1 MLGFSRL
8 RIAGFKSF
16 VDPVDLLIEPG
27 LTGVVGPNGCGKSN
41 LVEALRWVMG
51 EASARQMR
59 GGEMDDVI
67 FAGSAGR
74 PGRQLAE
81 VSVDL
86 DNAAGDAPPP
96 WHTAD
101 TLAVTRRIERGR
113 GSSYRVNGR
122 EVRARDVQLLF
133 ADAATGAR
141 STALV
146 SQGQVGAII
155 AARPR
160 ERRLILEEA
169 AGITGLHAR
178 RHEAELRLRAAA
190 ANLERVDDV
199 LAALD
204 TQLRHLKKQSR
215 QAARYRVV
223 SEDIRRTEALVFAL
237 AWRAAAADAAAAAEA
252 LRAAEAVV
260 AERTV
265 GATAAASRRT
275 EAAACLPALREAET
289 AAVAEMQRLK
299 AGIETL
305 DAEDRRIRTDR
316 AAADSRLDQAAADL
330 KRERAL
336 AEEAAGALSQ
346 LAAERQQLEARRG
359 DDERARTTAAD
370 RLAEIDAAVEKRE
383 ADVVARTREVAA
395 LDAERTALDRRR
407 ADLAERRRRL
417 DQRRADLGG
426 QRRALLDDRAALG
439 DLDALTAAAASAA
452 AALDAARHEAD
463 AAETHRTETTE
474 RAAAARAD
482 RLAADAETARWQA
495 EAEALAAVLDDGGRG
510 DGPPIVDAVS
520 VPADLAAALA
530 AALGDDLLA
539 TEAPTGAAIWRTLD
553 PVADPPTLPND
564 ATPLSHAVSAPPAL
578 ARRLQQIGLVAD
590 AATGDRL
597 QPDLRPGQRLVTV
610 SGGLWRWDGFSAS
623 PAVSAPVARLRQR
636 TRLGEVTERLA
647 ECRVAAAAA
656 AERAAAL
663 TSAADAALAADRAA
677 RDRLRALRTA
687 AETAERAGA
696 EARRRLAHV
705 EARRATLDETVV
717 TLDADIAETA
727 ATLQAAEAER
737 AALPDASAKRAE
749 LAEAN
754 AALTAERA
762 EQRGRRAAVDALDR
776 EIAGRRRRRDRI
788 HEELAAWT
796 VRRDAAHR
804 QIAALDERRA
814 AAAAEIAQLADRPAD
829 LAAERV
835 ALLDASVAAEQR
847 RRECGDRLA
856 AAESALSEADRAA
869 RAADAALATARE
881 ALVRAEGGAERSA
894 AALVDIER
902 RIVDVLD
909 LTPDALTE
917 AAGLT
922 TPGVDASAPDLQTN
936 ERRLETLR
944 REREAIGPVNLC
956 AEREAADLD
965 EQRTALD
972 REKQDL
978 EQAIV
983 KLRQG
988 VAELTREGRKRLL
1001 ASFADV
1007 DRHFRELFVRLFDG
1021 GHAHLALTESED
1033 PLDAGLEIM
1042 ASPPGKKLQALSL
1055 LSGGEQALAT
1065 LALVFAVFRSN
1076 PAPICVLDEVDAP
1089 LDDANVDRF
1098 CVLLDEMAAAGGT
1111 RFLVITHHRM
1121 TMARMH
1127 RLFGVTMSERGVS
1140 QLVSVDLQGA
1150 EALRRTA

>member
-1 MLGFSRL
+1 MLGFTRL

-74 PGRQLAE
+74 PARQLAE

-101 TLAVTRRIERGR
+101 TLAITRRIERGR

-204 TQLRHLKKQSR
+204 AQLRNLKKQAR

-223 SEDIRRTEALVFAL
+223 SEEMRRTEALVLAL
-237 AWRAAAADAAAAAEA
+237 SWHAAAADATAAAAA
-252 LRAAEAVV
+252 LRAAETLV

-265 GATAAASRRT
+265 AATAAASRRA
-275 EAAACLPALREAET
+275 EATACLPALREAET
-289 AAVAEMQRLK
+289 TAVAEMQRLK
-299 AGIETL
+299 TGLETL
-305 DAEDRRIRTDR
+305 DAEDRHVRADR
-316 AAADSRLDQAAADL
+316 AAADSRLAQVVADL

-336 AEEAAGALSQ
+336 AEEAAATLSQ
-346 LAAERQQLEARRG
+346 LAAEQQRLEGRRT
-359 DDERARTTAAD
+359 DDEQARTAAAG
-370 RLAEIDAAVEKRE
+370 RLAEIDALVEELDAR
-383 ADVVARTREVAA
+383 VVARNREVAA
-395 LDAERTALDRRR
+395 LDAERTALDRR
-407 ADLAERRRRL
+407 LAELADRRRRFE
-417 DQRRADLGG
+417 QRRADLGG
-426 QRRALLDDRAALG
+426 QRRALEDDRAALG
-439 DLDALTAAAASAA
+439 DLEALTATATAAAAALTAARR
-452 AALDAARHEAD
+452 DAD
-463 AAETHRTETTE
+463 AAETHRTEATE

-482 RLAADAETARWQA
+482 LLAGEAEAARWQA
-495 EAEALAAVLDDGGRG
+495 EAEALVAILDDGGRG

-539 TEAPTGAAIWRTLD
+539 TEAPSGPAIWRSLD
-553 PVADPPTLPND
+553 PVADPPPLPAG
-564 ATPLSHAVSAPPAL
+564 ATPLSHAVTGPAAL

-597 QPDLRPGQRLVTV
+597 QAALRPGQRLVTAA
-610 SGGLWRWDGFSAS
+610 GGLWRWDGFTAS

-636 TRLGEVTERLA
+636 TRLTEVTERLA
-647 ECRVAAAAA
+647 ERRAAAAAA
-656 AERAAAL
+656 AEHAAAL
-663 TSAADAALAADRAA
+663 TRAAEAAVAGDRAA
-677 RDRLRALRTA
+677 REQVRTLRTA
-687 AETAERAGA
+687 AEIAERAEV
-696 EARRRLAHV
+696 EARRRLAQL
-705 EARRATLDETVV
+705 EARLATLDETLL

-727 ATLQAAEAER
+727 NAAQVADAER
-737 AALPDASAKRAE
+737 GALPDASAKRAE
-749 LAEAN
+749 LAAAN
-754 AALTAERA
+754 AALTTERT
-762 EQRGRRAAVDALDR
+762 EQRSRRAAVDALDR
-776 EIAGRRRRRDRI
+776 EIAGRRRRRERI
-788 HEELAAWT
+788 HEDVAAWT
-796 VRRDAAHR
+796 TRRDAAHR

-814 AAAAEIAQLADRPAD
+814 AVEADLARLAGRPAELAAKRAALHEATAAAEH
-829 LAAERV
+829 
-835 ALLDASVAAEQR
+835 R
-847 RRECGDRLA
+847 RHDCGDRVA
-856 AAESALSEADRAA
+856 AAETTLGECDRAA

-881 ALVRAEGGAERSA
+881 AQVRADGGVERA
-894 AALVDIER
+894 GTALADIER

-909 LTPDALTE
+909 LSPAALVE
-917 AAGLT
+917 AAGLAT
-922 TPGVDASAPDLQTN
+922 ADGAAATADLAAS

-1021 GHAHLALTESED
+1021 GHAHLALTESDD

-1140 QLVSVDLQGA
+1140 QLVSVDLDGA
-1150 EALRRTA
+1150 AALRRTA